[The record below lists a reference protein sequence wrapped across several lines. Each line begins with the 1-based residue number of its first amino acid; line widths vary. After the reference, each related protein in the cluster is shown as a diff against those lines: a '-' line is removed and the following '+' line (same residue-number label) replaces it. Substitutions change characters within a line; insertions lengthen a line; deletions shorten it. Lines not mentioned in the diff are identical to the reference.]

1 MIGMICPEVLSDF
14 DAYEGIESF
23 FETRLKPL
31 FPGALLY
38 WSISNEVMDACHRSA
53 YRLCSI

>member
-1 MIGMICPEVLSDF
+1 MICSEVPWDF
-14 DAYEGIESF
+14 DASEGIEF
-23 FETRLKPL
+23 FSETRLKPL

-38 WSISNEVMDACHRSA
+38 WSISNEVMNACRYYA